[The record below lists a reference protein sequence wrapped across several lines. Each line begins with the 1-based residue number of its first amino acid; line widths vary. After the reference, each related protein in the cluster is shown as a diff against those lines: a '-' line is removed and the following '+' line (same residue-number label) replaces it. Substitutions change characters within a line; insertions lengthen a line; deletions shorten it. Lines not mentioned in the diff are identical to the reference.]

1 MLPPVGGITI
11 YEEFELSFHPMRL
24 QIDTR
29 VGRKIMCYV
38 WPARRD
44 RTQSPTELES
54 FLISEHNSEDGHDQ
68 GPKSSVLPALTYTDS
83 PRHASFDLPPARR
96 SLDMNRLAPP
106 SPLRRLGTSRSFT
119 DLRKERQDSLQVPR
133 IQRMNSSGNL
143 RDVHGMTKAASM
155 SSRSTPKEPM
165 RAQQTDDALEMKTR
179 ASQKTFVR
187 VKVARYVQH
196 YGRIPIQ
203 GTDKYLQFTSFV
215 EHIQRGL
222 ILVPRRADTDS

>member
-1 MLPPVGGITI
+1 
-11 YEEFELSFHPMRL
+11 MRL

-54 FLISEHNSEDGHDQ
+54 FVIPEHISADGQDQ
-68 GPKSSVLPALTYTDS
+68 GPKSSVLPAVTYTDS
-83 PRHASFDLPPARR
+83 PRHASFDMLPGRR
-96 SLDMNRLAPP
+96 SLDINRLAPP
-106 SPLRRLGTSRSFT
+106 APLRRLGTSRSFT
-119 DLRKERQDSLQVPR
+119 DLRKERQDSLQVPK

-155 SSRSTPKEPM
+155 GSRSTPKDPP
-165 RAQQTDDALEMKTR
+165 RDQQTDDALEMKTR

-187 VKVARYVQH
+187 VKVARFEV
-196 YGRIPIQ
+196 R
-203 GTDKYLQFTSFV
+203 
-215 EHIQRGL
+215 
-222 ILVPRRADTDS
+222 